1 MRSLEDSLL
10 MSGGVRFKE
19 DLVHR
24 TLLLALVA
32 LLICTNVQSQRSA
45 LSEAGQI
52 AAERLK
58 VQEALL
64 EKEFERLRKSLALGN
79 ESAPPAF
86 DEAKATWLKFRKQ
99 YCFAISQ
106 AFGGAYAGPHDSECQ
121 AKLAADFIK
130 EMQERT
136 W

>member
-1 MRSLEDSLL
+1 MRT
-10 MSGGVRFKE
+10 
-19 DLVHR
+19 
-24 TLLLALVA
+24 TLLLALLFA
-32 LLICTNVQSQRSA
+32 LLVSTNVRSQRSA
-45 LSEAGQI
+45 LSEAGEV
-52 AAERLK
+52 AAEK
-58 VQEALL
+58 FKAQEALL
-64 EKEFERLRKSLALGN
+64 EKEFERLRKTLALGK

-99 YCFAISQ
+99 YCFAISE
-106 AFGGAYAGPHDSECQ
+106 AFGGAYASPHDSECQ